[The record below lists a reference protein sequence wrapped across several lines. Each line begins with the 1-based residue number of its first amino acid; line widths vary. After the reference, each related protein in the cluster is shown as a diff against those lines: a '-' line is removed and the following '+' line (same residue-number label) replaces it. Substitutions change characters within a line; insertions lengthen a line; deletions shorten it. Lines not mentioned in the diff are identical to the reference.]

1 MSFKLTTNRLIL
13 QIEDSSMADEV
24 LNFYLRNKELFDR
37 FEPTRPPQ
45 FYTLSFQTA
54 CMDYEYDAI
63 IKGKNMR
70 YYVYLKDAPDTLI
83 GTVNF
88 SRMEHGPFSRT
99 AIGYKFD
106 ADYHGKGY
114 ALEACQAAIPV
125 IFSNYKIHR
134 IEARVAPD
142 NIPSIRLLER
152 LEFRYEGIEYQ
163 GVEVNGVFRDHYRYG
178 LISTIQ

>member
-1 MSFKLTTNRLIL
+1 MSFKLITKRLIL
-13 QIEDSSMADEV
+13 QIENIDKADQI
-24 LNFYLRNKELFDR
+24 LSFYIKNKDLFDR
-37 FEPTRPPQ
+37 FDPTRPPQ
-45 FYTLSFQTA
+45 FYTLSFQEA
-54 CMDYEYDAI
+54 CIDYEYQEA
-63 IKGKNMR
+63 IKGHTLR
-70 YYVYLKDAPDTLI
+70 YYVYLREAPDTLI

-88 SRMEHGPFSRT
+88 CRMEHGPFSRT

-106 ADYHGKGY
+106 SDYHGNGY

-142 NIPSIRLLER
+142 NLPSIRLLER
-152 LEFRYEGIEYQ
+152 LGFLYEGIEYQ
-163 GVEVNGVFRDHYRYG
+163 GVEVDGVFRDHYRYG